1 MLAVRSKAA
10 PRKNMEM
17 DIEIECTRSAGP
29 SETLDQ
35 GNCASLGDLSRKSG
49 LLAKMGGD
57 AAIDDAKQD

>member
-1 MLAVRSKAA
+1 MH
-10 PRKNMEM
+10 P
-17 DIEIECTRSAGP
+17 SAGP

-57 AAIDDAKQD
+57 AAIDDAKQDQRRNGSVS